1 MPDLIEDE
9 TLKSAYFLA
18 EQLESSMFLDAGI
31 AALLA
36 VIVYRLT
43 NIEKEL
49 RSLEKKVFRLALV
62 KVKGNNSVNI
72 QNGSEEIVSILADT

>member
-9 TLKSAYFLA
+9 TLRNAYSLA
-18 EQLESSMFLDAGI
+18 EKLEGAMFLDAGI

-62 KVKGNNSVNI
+62 KIKGNNSVSI
-72 QNGSEEIVSILADT
+72 KNGSEEIVSILADT